1 MALEL
6 GGGWRACAGH
16 PPVVEPRLHRRPAPL
31 RQRPARAALPALC
44 QLDGAGLGSSGG
56 GGGSSS
62 AGSSGGERLP
72 LPRKSAKLEP
82 SLYLSPEDAV
92 IAQLKVRVGSSRW
105 GPRPRR
111 RRRRRRTPSKG
122 WHNTG
127 ADAEGATLL
136 QPCCRSSRPVLLPV
150 PPPPQALQHNSFPSP
165 DHGIEVMYRFS
176 AFDPFTRCDYFG
188 RTLDL
193 GQVRAG
199 DVPLAAGSLAR

>member
-6 GGGWRACAGH
+6 GGRWRACVGH
-16 PPVVEPRLHRRPAPL
+16 HPAQQRLHSRAAPL
-31 RQRPARAALPALC
+31 RRPARAARPPRC

-56 GGGSSS
+56 GSGSSS

-72 LPRKSAKLEP
+72 LPRKSGKLEP

-92 IAQLKVRVGSSRW
+92 IAQLKVRVGL
-105 GPRPRR
+105 GVPRR
-111 RRRRRRTPSKG
+111 RSKHRRSNP
-122 WHNTG
+122 
-127 ADAEGATLL
+127 AALL
-136 QPCCRSSRPVLLPV
+136 PCCSRPVPPSPAAAAGSSAQLLP
-150 PPPPQALQHNSFPSP
+150 LP

-193 GQVRAG
+193 GQVRGG
-199 DVPLAAGSLAR
+199 DVPPAAATGGGRWRAELAAGVGR